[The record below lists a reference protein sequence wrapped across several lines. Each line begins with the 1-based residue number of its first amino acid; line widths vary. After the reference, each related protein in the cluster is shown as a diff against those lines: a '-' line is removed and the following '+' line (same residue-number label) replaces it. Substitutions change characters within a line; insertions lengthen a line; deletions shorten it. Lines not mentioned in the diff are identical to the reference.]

1 MKALLHLFIFLN
13 SVVKPGENSDDAL
26 LCKVRL
32 TSTLAFVSFK
42 LSFKL
47 LKIDLGDPTWV

>member
-1 MKALLHLFIFLN
+1 MKALLHLLIFLN